1 MQAFTRT
8 TQSLLGP
15 SVESQGGS
23 YFLST
28 GDGNGYTPSLFQ
40 LRYQEA
46 GIHRCWSLSQSAF
59 QAQGLEGGGPQ
70 QLDKH
75 QNFQPGAAA
84 RAGRGWDK
92 GWVAGGWRA
101 LDALSQLRPGA
112 RT

>member
-1 MQAFTRT
+1 MQALAGTALA
-8 TQSLLGP
+8 LLGP
-15 SVESQGGS
+15 SMESQGGS

-28 GDGNGYTPSLFQ
+28 GDGSGYMPSVLQ
-40 LRYQEA
+40 LR
-46 GIHRCWSLSQSAF
+46 CWEGLIYGCCPLSWSSF

-84 RAGRGWDK
+84 RAGRGWDM

-101 LDALSQLRPGA
+101 LDALSRLCPGA